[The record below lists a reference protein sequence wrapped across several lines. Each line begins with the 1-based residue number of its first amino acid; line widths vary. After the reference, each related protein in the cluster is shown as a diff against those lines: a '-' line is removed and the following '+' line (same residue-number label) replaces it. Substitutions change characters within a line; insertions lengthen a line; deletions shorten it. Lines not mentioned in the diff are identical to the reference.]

1 VDGRRDGVGCARP
14 GRTVERQIFAQFL
27 SCYYASDLY
36 KRPLA
41 KEEGKKSNRK
51 RIGGEGGG
59 EVQEIDGSIFNV
71 K

>member
-1 VDGRRDGVGCARP
+1 
-14 GRTVERQIFAQFL
+14 VERQIFAQFL

-51 RIGGEGGG
+51 RIGGGG